1 VLALRRLE
9 SLPVDSL
16 DTARTFLLGQVH
28 DFSPTE
34 VDLAK
39 QGITV
44 NLPEAQRT
52 QLSETYAQAI
62 INAYVQQA
70 LAKWQTPVPT
80 EPTN

>member
-1 VLALRRLE
+1 
-9 SLPVDSL
+9 
-16 DTARTFLLGQVH
+16 
-28 DFSPTE
+28 
-34 VDLAK
+34 LAK